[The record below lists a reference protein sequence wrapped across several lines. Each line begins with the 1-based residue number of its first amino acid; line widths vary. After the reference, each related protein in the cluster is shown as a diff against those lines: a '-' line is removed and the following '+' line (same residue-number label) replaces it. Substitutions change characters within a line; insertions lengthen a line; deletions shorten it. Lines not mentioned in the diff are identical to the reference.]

1 MTVKECYD
9 SLEADFSDI
18 MNRLGSEE
26 TVRYFVVKF
35 LSDGSFS
42 DLRAALADGDMKRAF
57 LAAHT
62 LKGVAQ
68 NLGFTRLGDAAS
80 DMTEALR
87 PLRAEPEGDARR
99 KDAPVA
105 VFRRVENEYAR
116 VAAAIRQIK

>member
-9 SLEADFSDI
+9 SLEADFSDM

-26 TVRYFVVKF
+26 TVRYFAVKF

-42 DLRAALADGDMKRAF
+42 DLRAALAAGDMKRAF

-68 NLGFTRLGDAAS
+68 NLGFTRLGAAAS

-99 KDAPVA
+99 KDTPVA
-105 VFRRVENEYAR
+105 AFRRVENEYAR

>member
-1 MTVKECYD
+1 MTVRECYA
-9 SLEADFSDI
+9 SMGADYEDVL
-18 MNRLGSEE
+18 NRLASEE
-26 TVRYFVVKF
+26 TVRYFAVKF

-42 DLRAALADGDMKRAF
+42 DLRAALASGDMKRAF

-62 LKGVAQ
+62 LKGIAQ

-80 DMTEALR
+80 VMTEDLR
-87 PLRAEPEGDARR
+87 PLQAEPEGDARR

-105 VFRRVENEYAR
+105 AFRRVENEYAR